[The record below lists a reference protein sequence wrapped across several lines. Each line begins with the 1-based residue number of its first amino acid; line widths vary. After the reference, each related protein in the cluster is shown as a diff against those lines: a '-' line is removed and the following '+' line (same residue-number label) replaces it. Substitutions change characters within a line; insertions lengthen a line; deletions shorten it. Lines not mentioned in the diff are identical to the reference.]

1 MKARIVRTGIAVAV
15 TSLVTAGATWH
26 VAAEENQTQT
36 GKANV
41 QVLPAPALGQV
52 NRTSYADIVRLVAPA
67 VVTIR
72 TEGNAQIAPA
82 AFPEDEFFR
91 RFFGDQYDQGQ
102 PRTFRQRALGSG
114 VIVSTDGY
122 ILTNHHVIA
131 GADDIRVDLA
141 DGRTLEATVVGT
153 DAPSDLALLK
163 IGATDLH
170 PLQLGDSNAVQVG
183 DVVLALGNPLGVGQT
198 VTMGIISAKGRAT
211 TVGDEAYEDFLQTDA
226 PINQGNSGGALVNT
240 GGQLVGINSQI
251 LSPSG
256 GNIGIGFAIPAN
268 MAKHVM
274 ESLRKDGRVR
284 RAALGVSVQPL
295 TSELSANLGV
305 KDTEGAV
312 VATVTPGSPA
322 DRAGVKPNDVITAF
336 NGDPV
341 HDMNALRNRVA
352 ESAPGSRATM
362 TVRRGGS
369 EQRLSVELAEVPQV
383 RPTT

>member
-1 MKARIVRTGIAVAV
+1 M
-15 TSLVTAGATWH
+15 
-26 VAAEENQTQT
+26 
-36 GKANV
+36 
-41 QVLPAPALGQV
+41 
-52 NRTSYADIVRLVAPA
+52 
-67 VVTIR
+67 
-72 TEGNAQIAPA
+72 
-82 AFPEDEFFR
+82 
-91 RFFGDQYDQGQ
+91 
-102 PRTFRQRALGSG
+102 
-114 VIVSTDGY
+114 
-122 ILTNHHVIA
+122 
-131 GADDIRVDLA
+131 
-141 DGRTLEATVVGT
+141 
-153 DAPSDLALLK
+153 
-163 IGATDLH
+163 
-170 PLQLGDSNAVQVG
+170 
-183 DVVLALGNPLGVGQT
+183 
-198 VTMGIISAKGRAT
+198 
-211 TVGDEAYEDFLQTDA
+211 
-226 PINQGNSGGALVNT
+226 NT

-322 DRAGVKPNDVITAF
+322 DRAGVKPNDVIIAF